1 MIISEN
7 FKKDINVL
15 NKETSHILKSNIVTD
30 YRLENFFKSLEKAR
44 YNLLNEIK
52 VYNKNVE
59 FEQEKLS
66 TIDADYK
73 TEIKG
78 NTLNIYVP
86 ETLPSYKH
94 MKTHSY
100 KRILLNIAEITKPYK
115 DMFTGPV
122 FIIIKIFDNFIGWD
136 VDNRTIKPV
145 ADGLITSGVIA
156 DDTMDK
162 MCYMVIGGYSETPHT
177 EISVENTNILRLCG
191 RNL

>member
-7 FKKDINVL
+7 FKKDINIL

-59 FEQEKLS
+59 FEQEKLN

-73 TEIKG
+73 AEVVG
-78 NTLNIYVP
+78 NTLKIYVP

-100 KRILLNIAEITKPYK
+100 KRILLNVAEITRPYK
-115 DMFTGPV
+115 DMFPGPV
-122 FIIIKIFDNFIGWD
+122 LIIIKIFDNFTGWD

-145 ADGLITSGVIA
+145 ADGLITSGVIT
-156 DDTMDK
+156 DDSMNK
-162 MCYMVIGGYSETPHT
+162 MCYCVIGKYSDTPHT
-177 EISVENTNILRLCG
+177 EISVENTNILRFCG
-191 RNL
+191 S

>member
-1 MIISEN
+1 MVISEN
-7 FKKDINVL
+7 LKKDINIL

-59 FEQEKLS
+59 FEQEKLN

-73 TEIKG
+73 AEVVG
-78 NTLNIYVP
+78 NTLKIHVP

-100 KRILLNIAEITKPYK
+100 KRILLNVAEITRPYK
-115 DMFTGPV
+115 DMFPGPV
-122 FIIIKIFDNFIGWD
+122 FIIIKIFDNFTGWD

-145 ADGLITSGVIA
+145 ADGLITSGVIT
-156 DDTMDK
+156 DDSMSK
-162 MCYMVIGGYSETPHT
+162 MCYCVIGKYSDTPHT
-177 EISVENTNILRLCG
+177 EISVENTNIFRFCG
-191 RNL
+191 S